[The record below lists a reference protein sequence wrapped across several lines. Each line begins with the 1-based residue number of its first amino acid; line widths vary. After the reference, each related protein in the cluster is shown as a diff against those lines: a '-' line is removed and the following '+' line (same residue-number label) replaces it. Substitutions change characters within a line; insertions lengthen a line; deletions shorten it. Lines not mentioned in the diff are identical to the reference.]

1 MLLDDQLPIGK
12 DRLLKQD
19 FTLSFSG
26 MTWDDYEKFNAAEY
40 LGYRA
45 SFLDGIIT
53 LMSPSQNHERIKDF
67 IFLLIIAYGD
77 AFNLDYYPTGSTTYK
92 DKNKQVGKEPDAS
105 FCFNSLKPIPD
116 LAIEVV
122 FSSGGTDDLRKY
134 QKLGVKEVWFWIN
147 NTLEIYVLV
156 NGVYRQQPD
165 SFNLPKIEAKLLT
178 KYIDRA
184 LTDNP
189 RVVKKSFL
197 DEIA

>member
-1 MLLDDQLPIGK
+1 MLLDDLPIAK
-12 DRLLKQD
+12 ERFLEQD

-26 MTWDDYEKFNAAEY
+26 LTWDDYEKFDAAA

-45 SFLDGIIT
+45 SFLNGIIS
-53 LMSPSQNHERIKDF
+53 LMSPSQNHEIIKDF
-67 IFLLIIAYGD
+67 IFLLVIAYCD
-77 AFNLDYYPTGSTTYK
+77 AFELDYYPTGSATYK
-92 DKNKQVGKEPDAS
+92 DKSKQVGKEPDAS
-105 FCFNSLKPIPD
+105 FCFNSLKSIPD

-122 FSSGGTDDLRKY
+122 FSSGGADDLKKY
-134 QKLGVKEVWFWIN
+134 QKLGVKEVWFWID
-147 NTLEIYVLV
+147 NTLEIYVLAD
-156 NGVYRQQPD
+156 GIYRQQQY
-165 SFNLPKIEAKLLT
+165 SFNLPKIEAQLLA

>member
-40 LGYRA
+40 FGYRA
-45 SFLDGIIT
+45 SFLDGVIT
-53 LMSPSQNHERIKDF
+53 LMSPSQNHEIIKDF

-77 AFNLDYYPTGSTTYK
+77 AFDLDYYPTGSTTYK
-92 DKNKQVGKEPDAS
+92 DRNKQVGKEPDAS

-156 NGVYRQQPD
+156 NGVYRQQPN
-165 SFNLPKIEAKLLT
+165 SFNLPTIEAKLLT

>member
-77 AFNLDYYPTGSTTYK
+77 AFDLDYYPTGSTTYK

-122 FSSGGTDDLRKY
+122 FSSGGTNHLRKY

-147 NTLEIYVLV
+147 KTLEIFVLID
-156 NGVYRQQPD
+156 GVYRQQKD

-184 LTDNP
+184 LTGNP
-189 RVVKKSFL
+189 RLVKKSFL